1 MTLNSVHRLL
11 TSVGDLLTAVANSSA
26 DGFSRRQLL
35 AAADVTRYAAANADW
50 SAALRAE
57 EDSDA
62 TAVLELL
69 RSAGWRP
76 AHPAAASTPGTT
88 TGSTAVSESMADGLE
103 WLADQPGSEH
113 EATRTNLIRLFRAQ
127 AHRRSARSNLGMYS
141 A

>member
-11 TSVGDLLTAVANSSA
+11 TSVGDLLTAVADSSA
-26 DGFSRRQLL
+26 DAFSRRQLL
-35 AAADVTRYAAANADW
+35 AAADVTRYAAAHADW

-62 TAVLELL
+62 AAVLELL
-69 RSAGWRP
+69 KSAGWTP
-76 AHPAAASTPGTT
+76 APPPAPGTHS
-88 TGSTAVSESMADGLE
+88 GPGDSAAQLESVADGLE
-103 WLADQPGSEH
+103 WLAGRPASEQ

-127 AHRRSARSNLGMYS
+127 TRRRSARSNLGMYS

>member
-11 TSVGDLLTAVANSSA
+11 TSVGDLLTAVADSSA
-26 DGFSRRQLL
+26 DAFSRRQLL
-35 AAADVTRYAAANADW
+35 AAADVTRYAAAHADW

-62 TAVLELL
+62 AAVLELL
-69 RSAGWRP
+69 KSAGWTP
-76 AHPAAASTPGTT
+76 APPPAPADSAAQL
-88 TGSTAVSESMADGLE
+88 ESVADGLE
-103 WLADQPGSEH
+103 WLAGRPASEQ

-127 AHRRSARSNLGMYS
+127 TRRRSARSNLGMYS